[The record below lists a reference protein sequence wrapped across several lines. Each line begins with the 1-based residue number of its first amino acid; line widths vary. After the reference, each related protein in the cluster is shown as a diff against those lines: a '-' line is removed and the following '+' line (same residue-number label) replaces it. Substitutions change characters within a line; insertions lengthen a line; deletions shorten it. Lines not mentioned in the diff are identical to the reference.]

1 MLDGV
6 RRWLSVGRRVELL
19 WLGFAVACLAAM
31 VWMIAARALSDWETV
46 PFHFVYVSFT
56 LLYGYRAWR
65 LRGTLVGMAFVI
77 VSTGVLTLWA
87 TVVGWE
93 ATPEV
98 TEIPLMA
105 LMFAAMVFHVRR
117 RQQAT
122 AVAEALAAARAAD
135 LARQR
140 VFVSDA
146 SHELL
151 TPITIARGHMD
162 LLRRERRPEPDD
174 IAEAVSVVTGELD
187 RMARLIDRLLTIERA
202 ASLLPDDR
210 APVDVR
216 SLLTELHQRWE
227 GAADRHWEL
236 GPVAGGLITAD
247 LDQLMLALDAIV
259 ENAVQHTGP
268 GDVIAISSRAAGAR
282 IEIHIRDS
290 GTGIPAYARGRVFDR
305 FYRVDQSRNRR
316 LGGSGLGLWWAGA
329 AAPAHGGDVR
339 AETAA
344 GGGAEFVVTLPRLR
358 SAEAQPVA
366 ATPADRLDGDVGR
379 ELPPQPADR
388 HVDDVRARV
397 ELIVP
402 DGAQDPLP

>member
-1 MLDGV
+1 MLGGV
-6 RRWLSVGRRVELL
+6 RRWLGVGRRVESL
-19 WLGFAVACLAAM
+19 WLGFAVACLVAM
-31 VWMIAARALSDWETV
+31 VWMIWARALSDWETV

-87 TVVGWE
+87 TAVGWE

-162 LLRRERRPEPDD
+162 LLRREERPEPDD
-174 IAEAVSVVTGELD
+174 LAEACGVVTGELD

-210 APVDVR
+210 ARVDVR
-216 SLLTELHQRWE
+216 AVLTELHQRWE
-227 GAADRHWEL
+227 GTADRDWRL
-236 GPVAGGLITAD
+236 GPVAGGAITAD

-259 ENAVQHTGP
+259 ENAVQHTHT
-268 GDVIAISSRAAGAR
+268 GDVIAVSSRPAGDQ
-282 IEIHIRDS
+282 IEIRIRDS
-290 GTGIPAYARGRVFDR
+290 GTGIPAYARERVFDR
-305 FYRVDQSRNRR
+305 FYRIDRSRNRR
-316 LGGSGLGLWWAGA
+316 LGGSGLGLSIVRAIA
-329 AAPAHGGDVR
+329 TAHGGAVR
-339 AETAA
+339 AEAA
-344 GGGAEFVVTLPRLR
+344 TGGGAEFVVTLPRR

-366 ATPADRLDGDVGR
+366 AAADRLDGDVGR
-379 ELPPQPADR
+379 ELPPQPADGD
-388 HVDDVRARV
+388 VDDVRARI
-397 ELIVP
+397 ELVVP
-402 DGAQDPLP
+402 DGVQNPLP

>member
-1 MLDGV
+1 MLG
-6 RRWLSVGRRVELL
+6 RFGRWLDTGRRLELA
-19 WLGFAVACLAAM
+19 WLAFAVANLAAM
-31 VWMIAARALSDWETV
+31 VWMIAARAFEDWETV
-46 PFHFVYVSFT
+46 PFHFIYVSFT
-56 LLYGYRAWR
+56 LLYGFRAWR
-65 LRGTLVGMAFVI
+65 LRGTLIGLAFVI

-93 ATPEV
+93 AAPEV

-135 LARQR
+135 LERQR

-162 LLRRERRPEPDD
+162 LLRRERSPEPDD
-174 IAEAVSVVTGELD
+174 LAEAVAVVTGELD
-187 RMARLIDRLLTIERA
+187 RMTRLIDRLLVIERA

-227 GAADRHWEL
+227 GAADRDWRL
-236 GPVAGGLITAD
+236 GPIAGGGIMAD
-247 LDQLMLALDAIV
+247 VDQLMLALDALV
-259 ENAVQHTGP
+259 ENAVQHTRD
-268 GDVIAISSRAAGAR
+268 GDVIALSSRAAGAR
-282 IEIHIRDS
+282 IELRIRDS
-290 GTGIPAYARGRVFDR
+290 GTGIPAYARERVFDR
-305 FYRVDQSRNRR
+305 FYRIDGSRNRR
-316 LGGSGLGLWWAGA
+316 LGGSGLGLSIVRAVA
-329 AAPAHGGDVR
+329 TAHGGDVR
-339 AETAA
+339 AEASS

-366 ATPADRLDGDVGR
+366 AAADRLDGDVGR
-379 ELPPQPADR
+379 ELPPQPADGD
-388 HVDDVRARV
+388 VDDVRPRV
-397 ELIVP
+397 ELVIP

>member
-1 MLDGV
+1 MLGGV
-6 RRWLSVGRRVELL
+6 RRWLGVGRRVELL
-19 WLGFAVACLAAM
+19 WLGFAVACLVAM
-31 VWMIAARALSDWETV
+31 VWMIWARALSDWETV

-87 TVVGWE
+87 TAVGWE

-162 LLRRERRPEPDD
+162 LLRRERSPEPDD
-174 IAEAVSVVTGELD
+174 VAETVAVVTGELD

-216 SLLTELHQRWE
+216 SVLTELHQRWE
-227 GAADRHWEL
+227 GTADRDWRL
-236 GPVAGGLITAD
+236 GPLAGSAITAD
-247 LDQLMLALDAIV
+247 LDQLMLALDALV
-259 ENAVQHTGP
+259 ENAVQHTRD
-268 GDVIAISSRAAGAR
+268 GDVIEISSRTAGER
-282 IEIHIRDS
+282 IELHIRDS
-290 GTGIPAYARGRVFDR
+290 GTGIPAYARPRVFDR
-305 FYRVDQSRNRR
+305 FYRVDGSRNRR
-316 LGGSGLGLWWAGA
+316 LGGSGLGLSIVRAVA
-329 AAPAHGGDVR
+329 IAHGGDVR
-339 AETAA
+339 AEAPP

-366 ATPADRLDGDVGR
+366 AAPDRLDGDVGG
-379 ELPPQPADR
+379 ELAPQPPDG

-397 ELIVP
+397 ELVVP
-402 DGAQDPLP
+402 DGVQNPLP

>member
-1 MLDGV
+1 MFGGV
-6 RRWLSVGRRVELL
+6 RRWLAVGWRVELL
-19 WLGFAVACLAAM
+19 WLGFAAACLAAM

-87 TVVGWE
+87 TAVGWE

-162 LLRRERRPEPDD
+162 LLRRERSPEPDD
-174 IAEAVSVVTGELD
+174 VAEAVAVVTGELD

-216 SLLTELHQRWE
+216 SILTELHQRWE
-227 GAADRHWEL
+227 GTAERDWRL
-236 GPVAGGLITAD
+236 GPLAGGAVTAD
-247 LDQLMLALDAIV
+247 VDQLMLALDALV
-259 ENAVQHTGP
+259 ENAVQHTRD
-268 GDVIAISSRAAGAR
+268 GDVIGISSRAAGER
-282 IEIHIRDS
+282 IELRIRDS
-290 GTGIPAYARGRVFDR
+290 GTGIPAYARERVFDR
-305 FYRVDQSRNRR
+305 FYRIDGSRNRR
-316 LGGSGLGLWWAGA
+316 LGGSGLGLSIVRAVA
-329 AAPAHGGDVR
+329 TAHGGDVR
-339 AETAA
+339 AEASP
-344 GGGAEFVVTLPRLR
+344 GGGAEFVVTLPRRR
-358 SAEAQPVA
+358 SAEAQPVSA
-366 ATPADRLDGDVGR
+366 AADRLDGDVGR
-379 ELPPQPADR
+379 ELPPQPADG
-388 HVDDVRARV
+388 HVNDVRPRV
-397 ELIVP
+397 ELVVP